1 MQSMTYGEVGFNRM
15 IELIENYVNQK
26 PQYEYKISVGTD
38 SQNFDL
44 TKVVIV
50 VAVNRI
56 GNGGIFFYD
65 IKRVKK
71 ITNLRQKIFY
81 ETNLSLKLATK
92 ISQKFHLEN
101 FNYNVD
107 IHVDIGDNGP
117 SSKIIPEIISWVT
130 SLGFACKTKPYSY
143 TASCIANRY
152 SK

>member
-1 MQSMTYGEVGFNRM
+1 MQ
-15 IELIENYVNQK
+15 LIENYVNQK

-71 ITNLRQKIFY
+71 ITNLLQKIFY

-92 ISQKFHLEN
+92 ISQKFQLEN

-107 IHVDIGDNGP
+107 IHVDIGDNGL